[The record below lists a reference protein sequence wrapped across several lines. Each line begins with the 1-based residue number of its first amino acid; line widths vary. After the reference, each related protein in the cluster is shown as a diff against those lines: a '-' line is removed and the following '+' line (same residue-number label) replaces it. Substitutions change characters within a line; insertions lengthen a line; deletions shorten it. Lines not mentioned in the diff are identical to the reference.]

1 MSYRRAQRRAV
12 NLNVLLDNR
21 LSTLTNA
28 HNYDGD
34 LHIERNE
41 TVGGNLDVSGDL
53 TVGGDI
59 RARSYYATGN
69 YYLDNYV
76 LIPAGTIIQSAAM
89 LEPEGWFDC
98 DGRTLSVFVN
108 ADLFD
113 AIGYTYGGV
122 YRGADLSLNRVADL
136 SFNIPDM
143 RGRVGIGAGIG
154 AGNDP
159 NTYLTARILGAKSG
173 VETHALN
180 MDEIPSHN
188 HGGSTGST
196 ESAATNS
203 TEAGAGG
210 FAGSH
215 AVADNGS
222 HSHTIPSQGG
232 GQGHNNMQP
241 FLVIR
246 YLIKY

>member
-1 MSYRRAQRRAV
+1 MSYQRAQRRAV
-12 NLNVLLDNR
+12 NRQVLLDNR

-28 HNYDGD
+28 HNYVGD

-53 TVGGDI
+53 TVMGDI

-89 LEPEGWFDC
+89 LEPEGWLDC
-98 DGRTLSVFVN
+98 DGRTLSVFAN

-113 AIGYTYGGV
+113 AIGYGYSVGVYGGE
-122 YRGADLSLNRVADL
+122 DL

-143 RGRVGIGAGIG
+143 RGRVGIGYGTG
-154 AGNDP
+154 SG
-159 NTYLTARILGAKSG
+159 LTARSLGAKG
-173 VETHALN
+173 GAETHTLTVEE
-180 MDEIPSHN
+180 MPGHD
-188 HGGSTGST
+188 HGGSTGGT
-196 ESAATNS
+196 TSAATNS
-203 TEAGAGG
+203 TDAGVVVISGT
-210 FAGSH
+210 S
-215 AVADNGS
+215 VADNGS
-222 HSHTIPSQGG
+222 HSHTISSQGG

>member
-1 MSYRRAQRRAV
+1 MRAQRRAV
-12 NLNVLLDNR
+12 NRQVLLDNR

-28 HNYDGD
+28 HNYVGD

-53 TVGGDI
+53 TVMGDI

-89 LEPEGWFDC
+89 LEPEGWLDC
-98 DGRTLSVFVN
+98 DGRTLSVFAN

-113 AIGYTYGGV
+113 AIGYEYSVGVYGGE
-122 YRGADLSLNRVADL
+122 DL

-143 RGRVGIGAGIG
+143 RGRVGIGYGTGPAIG
-154 AGNDP
+154 LNAA
-159 NTYLTARILGAKSG
+159 LTTRSLGDMSG
-173 VETHALN
+173 AETHTLTKPEMPA
-180 MDEIPSHN
+180 HN
-188 HGGSTGST
+188 HGGSTSAAGSAAES
-196 ESAATNS
+196 ESASAVSITGS
-203 TEAGAGG
+203 VIV
-210 FAGSH
+210 AGSN
-215 AVADNGS
+215 D
-222 HSHTIPSQGG
+222 HSHTIYSDGSGNP
-232 GQGHNNMQP
+232 HNNMQP

>member
-1 MSYRRAQRRAV
+1 MRAQRRAV
-12 NLNVLLDNR
+12 NRQVLLDNR

-28 HNYDGD
+28 HNYVGD

-53 TVGGDI
+53 TVMGDI

-89 LEPEGWFDC
+89 LEPEGWLDC
-98 DGRTLSVFVN
+98 DGRTLSVFAN

-113 AIGYTYGGV
+113 AIGYEYSVGVYGGE
-122 YRGADLSLNRVADL
+122 DL

-143 RGRVGIGAGIG
+143 RGRVGVGYGTG
-154 AGNDP
+154 SG
-159 NTYLTARILGAKSG
+159 LTARSLGAKG
-173 VETHALN
+173 GAETHTLTKGEMPAH
-180 MDEIPSHN
+180 D
-188 HGGSTGST
+188 HGGSTGSAN
-196 ESAATNS
+196 AAQVGS
-203 TEAGAGG
+203 TGTATIVE
-210 FAGSH
+210 H
-215 AVADNGS
+215 QVADNGS
-222 HSHTIPSQGG
+222 HSHTIDSDGSG
-232 GQGHNNMQP
+232 NAHNNMQP

>member
-1 MSYRRAQRRAV
+1 MRAQRRAV
-12 NLNVLLDNR
+12 NRQVLLDNR

-28 HNYDGD
+28 HNYVGD

-89 LEPEGWFDC
+89 LEPEGWLDC
-98 DGRTLSVFVN
+98 DGRTLSVFAN

-113 AIGYTYGGV
+113 AIGYEYSVGVYGGE
-122 YRGADLSLNRVADL
+122 DL

-143 RGRVGIGAGIG
+143 RGRVGVGYGTGAG
-154 AGNDP
+154 
-159 NTYLTARILGAKSG
+159 LTARNLGAKG
-173 VETHALN
+173 GAETHTLTTPEMPA
-180 MDEIPSHN
+180 HN
-188 HGGSTGST
+188 HGGSTGNAG
-196 ESAATNS
+196 SAAESENAS
-203 TEAGAGG
+203 AVSIVGSVNVAGENT
-210 FAGSH
+210 H
-215 AVADNGS
+215 N
-222 HSHTIPSQGG
+222 HTIAIDGSGNA
-232 GQGHNNMQP
+232 HNNMQP
-241 FLVIR
+241 YVVLR

>member
-1 MSYRRAQRRAV
+1 MRAQRRAV
-12 NLNVLLDNR
+12 NRQVLLDNR

-28 HNYDGD
+28 HNYVGD

-89 LEPEGWFDC
+89 LEPEGWLDC
-98 DGRTLSVFVN
+98 DGRTLSVVVN

-113 AIGYTYGGV
+113 AIGYGYSVGVYGGE
-122 YRGADLSLNRVADL
+122 DL

-143 RGRVGIGAGIG
+143 RGRVGIGYGTG
-154 AGNDP
+154 SG
-159 NTYLTARILGAKSG
+159 LSARNLGAKG
-173 VETHALN
+173 GAETHTLTRGEMPA
-180 MDEIPSHN
+180 HN
-188 HGGSTGST
+188 HGGITGNAGSAAES
-196 ESAATNS
+196 ESASAVS
-203 TEAGAGG
+203 IVGSVIV
-210 FAGSH
+210 AGSN
-215 AVADNGS
+215 D
-222 HSHTIPSQGG
+222 HSHTIASDGSG
-232 GQGHNNMQP
+232 NSHNNMQP

>member
-1 MSYRRAQRRAV
+1 MRAQRRAV
-12 NLNVLLDNR
+12 NRQVLLDNR

-28 HNYDGD
+28 HNYVGD

-53 TVGGDI
+53 TVMGDI

-113 AIGYTYGGV
+113 AIGYGYSIGV
-122 YRGADLSLNRVADL
+122 YSGADLSLNRAADL

-143 RGRVGIGAGIG
+143 RGRVGVGYGAG
-154 AGNDP
+154 AG
-159 NTYLTARILGAKSG
+159 LTARSLGGSG
-173 VETHALN
+173 GAETHTLTVGEMPA
-180 MDEIPSHN
+180 HN
-188 HGGSTGST
+188 HGGSTDSRDAASGST
-196 ESAATNS
+196 RE
-203 TEAGAGG
+203 GVGG
-210 FAGSH
+210 VGSSD
-215 AVADNGS
+215 VADNGS

-232 GQGHNNMQP
+232 GSAHNNMQP
-241 FLVIR
+241 FLVLR